1 MKRWL
6 RIGIL
11 LIPLVITGCW
21 DRMEINDIGLVM
33 GTGLDLLEDGNIRAT
48 LQISVPSPSSQ
59 TTGGSSKEGDR
70 FFLISEV
77 GKSLSDLEQKLQ
89 QKMSRTLFFSH
100 RSVIL
105 IGESLARHGINDILD
120 SFSRQPRNRLKTYI
134 FVVRGM
140 KAEDLLQVPYPYELV
155 PAEALKEMQIMRG
168 DGVSTTLR
176 DFLIASASE
185 GIYPAVGVLEP
196 THFFSSSQKDKDELF
211 RMKGTAIFKSS
222 ALVGF
227 LNNEETHA
235 FLWFKKNK
243 KTDKIVAI
251 LPEGK
256 GNAGYILTSSEVIIE
271 PNMKGN
277 HLQFHVGIKGT
288 GNLVEN
294 NSRLD
299 VSQPNNHKLI
309 KKALENQVEHDL
321 KVFLRK
327 IQTQYKTD
335 IVGFGQQLQ
344 RKDPQKWRIVEEQ
357 WDRYFAAAEI
367 SVSVNLT
374 ISNTGVVGPSLQ
386 LKEKEIIK

>member
-33 GTGLDLLEDGNIRAT
+33 GTGLDLMEDGNIRAT
-48 LQISVPSPSSQ
+48 LQISVPAPSSQ
-59 TTGGSSKEGDR
+59 TTGGTSKEGDR

-77 GKSLSDLEQKLQ
+77 GKNAFDIEQKLQ

-105 IGESLARHGINDILD
+105 IGESLAKHGINDILD
-120 SFSRQPRNRLKTYI
+120 SFSRQPRNRLKTYV
-134 FVVRGM
+134 FVVKGM
-140 KAEDLLQVPYPYELV
+140 KAGDLLQIRYPYELV

-176 DFLIASASE
+176 DFLIESASE

-196 THFFSSSQKDKDELF
+196 THFFSSSEKDTDKLF
-211 RMKGTAIFKSS
+211 RIKGTAIFKSS
-222 ALVGF
+222 TLVGF
-227 LNNEETHA
+227 LDNVETHA

-243 KTDKIVAI
+243 KTDKIVAD

-256 GNAGYILTSSEVIIE
+256 GNVGYFLTSSEVIIK
-271 PNMKGN
+271 PDISGNQIKFKVDINGKGD
-277 HLQFHVGIKGT
+277 L
-288 GNLVEN
+288 LEN

-299 VSQPNNHKLI
+299 VDQSNNQNLI
-309 KKALENQVEHDL
+309 KKALENQVEHDM

-344 RKDPQKWRIVEEQ
+344 
-357 WDRYFAAAEI
+357 
-367 SVSVNLT
+367 
-374 ISNTGVVGPSLQ
+374 
-386 LKEKEIIK
+386 EKILENGIP

>member
-11 LIPLVITGCW
+11 LMPLVITGCW
-21 DRMEINDIGLVM
+21 DRMEINDIGFVM
-33 GTGLDLLEDGNIRAT
+33 GTGLDLMEDGNIRAT

-59 TTGGSSKEGDR
+59 TTGGSSEDK

-77 GKSLSDLEQKLQ
+77 GKNAFDIEQKLQ

-105 IGESLARHGINDILD
+105 IGESLAKHGINDILD
-120 SFSRQPRNRLKTYI
+120 SFSRQPRNRLKTYV
-134 FVVRGM
+134 FVVKGM
-140 KAEDLLQVPYPYELV
+140 KAEDLLQIRYPYELV

-168 DGVSTTLR
+168 EGISTTLR
-176 DFLIASASE
+176 DFLIASESE

-196 THFFSSSQKDKDELF
+196 THFFSSSQKNKEDLF

-227 LNNEETHA
+227 LDNTETHA

-243 KTDKIVAI
+243 KTDKIVAD

-256 GNAGYILTSSEVIIE
+256 GNLGYILTNSEVIIE

-277 HLQFHVGIKGT
+277 HLKFHIGIKGT
-288 GNLVEN
+288 GNLLEN

-299 VSQPNNHKLI
+299 VSQPNNHQLI
-309 KKALENQVEHDL
+309 KKALENRVEQDML
-321 KVFLRK
+321 VFLRK

-344 RKDPQKWRIVEEQ
+344 RKDPKKWHVVKEH
-357 WDRYFAAAEI
+357 WDQHFVTAEV

-374 ISNTGVVGPSLQ
+374 IKNTGVIGPSLQ
-386 LKEKEIIK
+386 YKEKEIMK

>member
-33 GTGLDLLEDGNIRAT
+33 GTGLDLMEDGNIRAT

-59 TTGGSSKEGDR
+59 TTGVKEGDR

-77 GKSLSDLEQKLQ
+77 GKNAFDLDQKLQ

-120 SFSRQPRNRLKTYI
+120 SFSRHPRNRLKTYV
-134 FVVRGM
+134 FVVKGM
-140 KAEDLLQVPYPYELV
+140 KAGDLLQVHYPYELV

-168 DGVSTTLR
+168 EGISTTLR

-185 GIYPAVGVLEP
+185 GINPAVGVLEP
-196 THFFSSSQKDKDELF
+196 THFFSSSQKVKDELF

-227 LNNEETHA
+227 LDNAETHA

-243 KTDKIVAI
+243 KTDKIVAD
-251 LPEGK
+251 LPEGN
-256 GNAGYILTSSEVIIE
+256 GNVGYFLTSSEVIIE
-271 PNMKGN
+271 PDMLGN
-277 HLQFHVGIKGT
+277 HLKFHVDIKGK
-288 GNLVEN
+288 GNLFEN

-299 VSQPNNHKLI
+299 VGQPNNQKLI
-309 KKALENQVEHDL
+309 KKALENRVEHDM

-335 IVGFGQQLQ
+335 IVGFGQQFQ

-357 WDRYFAAAEI
+357 WDRHFAAAEI

-374 ISNTGVVGPSLQ
+374 INNTGAIGPSLH
-386 LKEKEIIK
+386 LKEKEIMK

>member
-11 LIPLVITGCW
+11 LIPLAITGCW

-33 GTGLDLLEDGNIRAT
+33 GTGIDLMEDGNIRAT
-48 LQISVPSPSSQ
+48 LQISVPAPSSQ
-59 TTGGSSKEGDR
+59 TTGGTSKEGDR

-77 GKSLSDLEQKLQ
+77 GKNAFDLDQKLQ

-105 IGESLARHGINDILD
+105 IGESLAKHGINDILD
-120 SFSRQPRNRLKTYI
+120 SFSRHPRNRLKTYV
-134 FVVRGM
+134 FVVKGM
-140 KAEDLLQVPYPYELV
+140 KAGDLLQIRYPYELA

-168 DGVSTTLR
+168 EGISTTLR
-176 DFLIASASE
+176 DFLIESASE

-196 THFFSSSQKDKDELF
+196 TQFFSSSQNNKDELF

-227 LNNEETHA
+227 LDNAETHA

-243 KTDKIVAI
+243 KTDKIVAD

-256 GNAGYILTSSEVIIE
+256 GNVGYFLTSSDVIIK
-271 PNMKGN
+271 PDIVGN
-277 HLQFHVGIKGT
+277 QLKFKVDIKGK
-288 GNLVEN
+288 GDLLEN

-299 VSQPNNHKLI
+299 VGKTNNQNLI
-309 KKALENQVEHDL
+309 KKALENQVEHDM
-321 KVFLRK
+321 KVFLHK

-344 RKDPQKWRIVEEQ
+344 RINPQKWRTVEEQ
-357 WDRYFAAAEI
+357 WDQYFAKAEI
-367 SVSVNLT
+367 SVSVKLN
-374 ISNTGVVGPSLQ
+374 INNTGVVGPSLQ
-386 LKEKEIIK
+386 LKEKEIMK